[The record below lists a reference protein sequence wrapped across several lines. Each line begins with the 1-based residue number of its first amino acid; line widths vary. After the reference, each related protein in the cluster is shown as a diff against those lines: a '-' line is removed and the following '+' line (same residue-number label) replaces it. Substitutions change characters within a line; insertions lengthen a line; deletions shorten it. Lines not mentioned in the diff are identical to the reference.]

1 MYFTEVGNL
10 IVMDVYNGNLMFSGL
25 RNTMYKN
32 ERSGSEIVYNIANLE
47 LESSQTKLFIY
58 Y

>member
-32 ERSGSEIVYNIANLE
+32 ERSWSEIVYNIANLE
-47 LESSQTKLFIY
+47 VSH
-58 Y
+58 